1 MTSGRLKISKQ
12 KWAHTVTKQWAET
25 AAKTIH
31 TFGNSE
37 VENFQM
43 IKGIVGQ

>member
-1 MTSGRLKISKQ
+1 MTSGRLKIIKQ

-25 AAKTIH
+25 AAKTSH

-37 VENFQM
+37 VKTFR
-43 IKGIVGQ
+43 